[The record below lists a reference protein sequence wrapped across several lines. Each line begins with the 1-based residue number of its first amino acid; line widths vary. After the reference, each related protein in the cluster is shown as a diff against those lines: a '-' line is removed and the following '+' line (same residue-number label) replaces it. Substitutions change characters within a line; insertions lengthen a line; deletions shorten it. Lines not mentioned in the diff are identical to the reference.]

1 LNAGHALVVHATLQD
16 GSGRA
21 AAGSLAV
28 IDNTVDAST
37 GTIHLKATFE
47 NRDSMLWPGQFVS
60 VALTLDTLRNA
71 TVVPSEAVQMGR
83 LGQVVFVVKPD
94 NSVDMRPVTLGTSL
108 GKKTVIDK
116 GVAPGETVVIDGQM
130 ALFPGVTVRVVEAP
144 KAGAGPQ

>member
-1 LNAGHALVVHATLQD
+1 MPSRYAPLCRMTP
-16 GSGRA
+16 A
-21 AAGSLAV
+21 AAPQARSPR
-28 IDNTVDAST
+28 ST
-37 GTIHLKATFE
+37 KTPTPTPGTIHLKATFE
-47 NRDSMLWPGQFVS
+47 NRDSLFWPGQFVG

-108 GKKTVIDK
+108 GNKTVIEK